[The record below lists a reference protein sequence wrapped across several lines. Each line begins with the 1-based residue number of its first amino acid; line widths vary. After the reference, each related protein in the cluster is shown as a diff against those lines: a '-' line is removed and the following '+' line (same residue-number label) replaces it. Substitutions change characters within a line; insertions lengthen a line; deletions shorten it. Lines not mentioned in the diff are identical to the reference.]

1 MGVVMMSAHVRIP
14 AQLAAACLLAV
25 SAVAQFNT
33 TVNPVAPGLADSNV
47 FNYQEWPV
55 VGKVRTLRGD
65 PVVHARVE
73 VVPTNTSAE
82 FRVLMT
88 DLQGGFDTRYM
99 LKTALDAVKNFS
111 FELNVT
117 KKGFLKAHALI
128 DFSASNRAWVIP
140 VTLRQPE
147 EDPDLLSQADLTAG
161 LAPKLKKLRA
171 SDGLS
176 AAGEKDYARGVEEFL
191 DRGRPDRALPHF
203 VKVTQR
209 DASCLACRTMLALAE
224 LASSD
229 WDGAQRNLVEVVTK
243 IRADSSLGR
252 PEPLSALGV
261 MESWQY
267 EPRNAAAYFVEAL
280 KYAPQDVLALQEL
293 GRSQLLIQNWA
304 SADEYLGKALAAGAK
319 PEVRL
324 LRIQALLGAG
334 QLQAAN
340 TEMTHYLSG
349 RDVKTMPLRVR
360 QLWAEVENR
369 KKTDEVYAKAKS
381 AQRLDYLRRPPLDLA
396 GLEAATDQK
405 PLESILKAVGQN
417 VAMTFAK
424 LPNTSSLEEIHQ
436 EKLVRKKKVGA
447 TLDQKFRYL
456 CFTPDEDFGPGFNEY
471 RADSSGTQ
479 AGPKGLEDGFM
490 LTSGFASAALVFHP
504 MYQPQTDFR
513 YLGSQK
519 VNGGVNYL
527 VAFAQ
532 QPAKAKLS
540 GTFKSGG
547 VSLTTFTQ
555 GLAWIDS
562 HSYQIT
568 RLRTDLLRPLPE
580 VKLEGQTTE
589 IAYGEVHFKGVT
601 EGFWVPKQ
609 VTVAVD
615 WNGKHLRNEHR
626 YSEYKVFNVE
636 ATERIRKP
644 KEVGETS
651 KPAPDTKVVQ

>member
-1 MGVVMMSAHVRIP
+1 MNTCLRILELWAVV
-14 AQLAAACLLAV
+14 CLSAV
-25 SAVAQFNT
+25 SAVALQFST
-33 TVNPVAPGLADSNV
+33 TANPVAPGLGDSNA
-47 FNYQEWPV
+47 FNYQQWPV

-65 PVVHARVE
+65 PVAHARVE

-99 LKTALDAVKNFS
+99 LKTAMDSVKDFS
-111 FELNVT
+111 FELSVT

-128 DFSASNRAWVIP
+128 DFPGSTRAWVIP

-147 EDPDLLSQADLTAG
+147 EDPDLLPQADLIAG
-161 LAPKLKKLRA
+161 LAPKLKQLRA

-176 AAGEKDYARGVEEFL
+176 AAGEKDYARGVAEFL
-191 DRGRPDRALPHF
+191 EASKPDRALPHF
-203 VKVTQR
+203 IKVTQR
-209 DASCLACRTMLALAE
+209 DASCLACSTMLALAE
-224 LASSD
+224 LASGD
-229 WDGAQRNLVEVVTK
+229 WDGAQRNLSEVGQK
-243 IRADSSLGR
+243 MLADASLGR
-252 PEPLSALGV
+252 PEPFVALGA

-267 EPRNAAAYFVEAL
+267 HPKEAAGYFVTAL
-280 KYAPQDVLALQEL
+280 KYAPQDPLALQEL

-304 SADEYLGKALAAGAK
+304 AADEYLGKALTAGAK

-324 LRIQALLGAG
+324 LHVEALLGAG
-334 QLQAAN
+334 QFQAAN
-340 TEMTHYLSG
+340 AEMTRYLSG
-349 RDVKTMPLRVR
+349 RNVKTEPLRVR

-369 KKTDEVYAKAKS
+369 KKIDAVYAKAKT
-381 AQRLDYLRRPPLDLA
+381 AQRLDYLRHPPLDLE
-396 GLEAATDQK
+396 GLEPASDQK
-405 PLESILKAVGQN
+405 PLESILKAVGQQ
-417 VAMTFAK
+417 VAESFAK

-436 EKLVRKKKVGA
+436 EKLVHKQKVGA

-456 CFTPDEDFGPGFNEY
+456 CFTPDEDFGPGFDEY
-471 RADSSGTQ
+471 RADSVGVQ
-479 AGPKGLEDGFM
+479 AAPQGLQDGFM

-504 MYQPQTDFR
+504 MYQPQADFH
-513 YLGSQK
+513 YLGRQRL
-519 VNGGVNYL
+519 NGRDTYL

-532 QPAKAKLS
+532 QPAKARLS

-562 HSYQIT
+562 HSHQII

-580 VKLEGQTTE
+580 VNLEGQTTE
-589 IAYGEVHFKGVT
+589 IAYGEVHFKGIT
-601 EGFWVPKQ
+601 EGFWVPKE
-609 VTVAVD
+609 VTVSVD

-626 YSEYKVFNVE
+626 YSEFKIFNVE

-644 KEVGETS
+644 KQTGQAPNQT
-651 KPAPDTKVVQ
+651 PDTQVVQ

>member
-1 MGVVMMSAHVRIP
+1 VNAYLRIIVLIT
-14 AQLAAACLLAV
+14 AVYLLAV
-25 SAVAQFNT
+25 SAVAQVPT
-33 TVNPVAPGLADSNV
+33 TVNRVTPGLADSNV

-65 PVVHARVE
+65 PVAHARVE

-99 LKTALDAVKNFS
+99 LKTTMDAVKDFS

-128 DFSASNRAWVIP
+128 DFSGSTRAWVIP
-140 VTLRQPE
+140 VTLRQLE
-147 EDPDLLSQADLTAG
+147 EDPRLLPQADLIAR
-161 LAPKLKKLRA
+161 LAPKLKKLQA

-176 AAGEKDYARGVEEFL
+176 AAAEKDYARGVAEFL
-191 DRGRPDRALPHF
+191 EVNRPDGALPHF

-209 DASCLACRTMLALAE
+209 DTSCLACRTMLALAE
-224 LASSD
+224 LTSGD
-229 WDGAQRNLVEVVTK
+229 WDGAQRNLSEVGQK
-243 IRADSSLGR
+243 MLADASLGR
-252 PEPLSALGV
+252 PEPFVALGS

-267 EPRNAAAYFVEAL
+267 HAREAAGYFVTAL
-280 KYAPQDVLALQEL
+280 KYAPQDSLALQEL

-304 SADEYLGKALAAGAK
+304 AADEYLGKALAAGAG
-319 PEVRL
+319 PEVRF
-324 LRIQALLGAG
+324 LRAEALLGED
-334 QLQAAN
+334 QFQAAS
-340 TEMTHYLSG
+340 TEMARYLDG
-349 RDVKTMPLRVR
+349 RDVKTMPLHVR

-381 AQRLDYLRRPPLDLA
+381 AQRLDYLRRPPLDLE
-396 GLEAATDQK
+396 GLEPATDQK

-424 LPNTSSLEEIHQ
+424 LPDTSSLEEIHQ

-456 CFTPDEDFGPGFNEY
+456 CFSPDEDFGPGFNEY
-471 RADSSGTQ
+471 RADLSGAQ

-504 MYQPQTDFR
+504 MYQPQADFR

-519 VNGGVNYL
+519 VNGGVDYL

-540 GTFKSGG
+540 GTFNSGG

-609 VTVAVD
+609 VTVSVD
-615 WNGKHLRNEHR
+615 WNGKHFRNEHR
-626 YSEYKVFNVE
+626 YSEFKVFNVE
-636 ATERIRKP
+636 ATEKIRRP
-644 KEVGETS
+644 KQLGQTS
-651 KPAPDTKVVQ
+651 TSTPDSRVVQ